1 MSKRL
6 KKEEPQLQKNDCCTV
21 VIEDMSANGEGIGKY
36 CGYTLFV
43 KDAVIGD
50 EALVRVTRA
59 KKQYG
64 YARLEQ
70 LITPS
75 KNRVEAVCEHH
86 KRCGGCQIQALA
98 YEQQLMFKR
107 NKIEN
112 NLRRLGGLDVRVETM
127 VGMEQPFYYRN
138 KTQIPFGRNKEG
150 KIVAGFYAGRT
161 HSIVDCEDCALA
173 APVTG
178 EIVRRIKRFMEECS
192 VEPYD
197 ERTGQGIV
205 RHSLIRT
212 GWYTGQIMVCIVIN
226 ADRLPRQ
233 ERLVQSLSRVDGMTS
248 ISLSINKENTNV
260 VMGNEVRTI
269 WGSEVITDR
278 LEDLTFAISPLSFFQ
293 VNTRQAERL
302 YQKALEFAG
311 LTGTETVWDLYCGI
325 GTISLFLARRARQV
339 YGVEVVPQ
347 AIEDANANARRNGIS
362 NVEFFVGKAEE
373 VLPRKRKN
381 EGVCADV
388 IVVDPPRKGCDE
400 ELLRT
405 IVEME
410 PDRVVYV
417 SCDSAT
423 LARDLKFLTGA
434 GYEVKRCAGV
444 DLFGMTVHVET
455 VVLLSKLNTKQ
466 HIEVELNLDELDLT
480 AAESKATYEEIKGY
494 VLEKYGL
501 KVSSLYI
508 SQVKRKCGLDVG
520 KNYNLSKKADAK
532 VPQCPSEKEAAIME
546 ALKYFS
552 MI

>member
-325 GTISLFLARRARQV
+325 GTISLFWRAGHARFTESRLCRRPLRMPMPMQGAMVFLMWSFLWVRPRRCCPESGKTRASVRTLLWWILRGRAV
-339 YGVEVVPQ
+339 MRSCC
-347 AIEDANANARRNGIS
+347 AR
-362 NVEFFVGKAEE
+362 
-373 VLPRKRKN
+373 
-381 EGVCADV
+381 
-388 IVVDPPRKGCDE
+388 
-400 ELLRT
+400 LLRWSR
-405 IVEME
+405 I
-410 PDRVVYV
+410 V
-417 SCDSAT
+417 SCMSAVI
-423 LARDLKFLTGA
+423 RP
-434 GYEVKRCAGV
+434 R
-444 DLFGMTVHVET
+444 
-455 VVLLSKLNTKQ
+455 SP
-466 HIEVELNLDELDLT
+466 
-480 AAESKATYEEIKGY
+480 EI
-494 VLEKYGL
+494 
-501 KVSSLYI
+501 
-508 SQVKRKCGLDVG
+508 
-520 KNYNLSKKADAK
+520 
-532 VPQCPSEKEAAIME
+532 
-546 ALKYFS
+546 
-552 MI
+552 